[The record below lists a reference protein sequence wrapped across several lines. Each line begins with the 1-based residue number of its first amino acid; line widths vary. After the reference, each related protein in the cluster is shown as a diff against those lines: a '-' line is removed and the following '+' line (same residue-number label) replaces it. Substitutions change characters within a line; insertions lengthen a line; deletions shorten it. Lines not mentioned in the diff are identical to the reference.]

1 MTRSGSPGRKQK
13 IAEVAEKIVAVINVV
28 PVIRLLLLLLTARGT
43 GPGKVQNSTMLH
55 YNTEIINR

>member
-1 MTRSGSPGRKQK
+1 MTRSGCPGRKEK

-28 PVIRLLLLLLTARGT
+28 PVIRLLLLLNARGA